1 MTLALRSLKK
11 LWKSSPKLRFAA
23 RTVAVAVAGYVV
35 QTVRSGQP
43 LHWQTFAA
51 GIGTA
56 AITALVGL
64 FTPLE
69 PFVGVNKT
77 KVDVPAPPATVP
89 KRAKT

>member
-1 MTLALRSLKK
+1 MKAAARSLKK
-11 LWKSSPKLRFAA
+11 LWRASPKLRFAA

-43 LHWQTFAA
+43 LDWKSFASGA
-51 GIGTA
+51 ATA

-69 PFVGVNKT
+69 PYVGVNKAAVT
-77 KVDVPAPPATVP
+77 APVKG
-89 KRAKT
+89 KR